1 MALRDALSRERTFL
15 AWLRTA
21 VALLGLGFVV
31 AKLNVLLAELGK
43 PPATTGA
50 RLFTLAGGGLA
61 VLAVVRHLVPY
72 ASPPSEE
79 SLGRILPLVA
89 AALVVALAV
98 LLTLEI
104 GALPGGVPGPAG

>member
-1 MALRDALSRERTFL
+1 MAALRDTLARERTFL

-31 AKLNVLLAELGK
+31 AKLNVLLAELGRS
-43 PPATTGA
+43 AGTAGA

-72 ASPPSEE
+72 ARPAAEE
-79 SLGRILPLVA
+79 RLGRILPLLA
-89 AALVVALAV
+89 SALVVALAV

-104 GALPGGVPGPAG
+104 GALPGRTAAGP

>member
-1 MALRDALSRERTFL
+1 MALRDTLARERTFL

-31 AKLNVLLAELGK
+31 AKLNVLLAELGR
-43 PPATTGA
+43 PAATTGA
-50 RLFTLAGGGLA
+50 RLFTLAGGALA

-72 ASPPSEE
+72 ARPTAEE
-79 SLGRILPLVA
+79 GLGRILPLLA

-104 GALPGGVPGPAG
+104 GALGGVPAAGG